1 MFNKLK
7 VALLKARKEQDTL
20 GVSVLSYL
28 ISAIQNKEIALRGKG
43 EKLTDEHV
51 KEVLNRQIKQR
62 KESIEQYQT
71 GGRQDLV
78 DQETNELKVLE
89 ELSREYFG

>member
-28 ISAIQNKEIALRGKG
+28 ISAIQNKEIALRGRG
-43 EKLTDEHV
+43 EELTDEHV